1 MLRTENLTKRFE
13 GLTAV
18 DEVSATVNK
27 GEIVGLMGPNGS
39 GKTTFTN
46 CISGVHKPTS
56 GNVIFRDNDITSREV
71 FKNARDGMART
82 FQHPRVFTDLTVL
95 ENVEVPL
102 LNTGHE
108 RSEIEELSRSRIEAV
123 DLSSMISQKARE
135 LSGGQKK
142 LLEFARNLMREP
154 KLILMDEPFAGVHP
168 EIKQTMFDRISALN
182 DEGVSFVVV
191 SHEVDSLY
199 TISDRIVVFDQGAKI
214 VSGQPDEVQEN
225 ERVVEAYLGQDI
237 AA

>member
-1 MLRTENLTKRFE
+1 MLKTDSLTKQFD

-18 DEVSATVNK
+18 DEVSANVNK
-27 GEIVGLMGPNGS
+27 KEIVGLMGPNGS

-56 GNVIFRDNDITSREV
+56 GNVIFDDNDITNREV

-82 FQHPRVFTDLTVL
+82 FQHPRVFQDLTVL

-102 LNTGHE
+102 LNTDHE
-108 RSEIEELSRSRIEAV
+108 HDEIEELARSKIEAV
-123 DLSSMISQKARE
+123 DLTHVISHDARE

-154 KLILMDEPFAGVHP
+154 RLILMDEPFAGVHP

-182 DEGVSFVVV
+182 DEGVAFVVV

-199 TISDRIVVFDQGAKI
+199 SISDRIVVFDQGAKI

-237 AA
+237 TA